1 MNMETSNK
9 ETIIDRYLAA
19 VSERLPVKQ
28 REDTVK
34 EISSLIQDAL
44 DDRSKTEGKEPDDE
58 MMIAVLKEFGP
69 PEKIIAPYLP
79 ERYLIGPYLYP
90 TFMLVLRIAL
100 PIIGVLTLVAFW
112 LGLNFPTPVT
122 GAGFIT
128 ELVKSVGQAIASVVT
143 AFGNI
148 VLIFAILQWAIPEFR
163 TAPKAKEWD
172 PRSLKAISQPDKVKR
187 GELIV
192 EIFFILVALIVFN
205 IYLDR
210 VGIYNNLNGVWS
222 FTPILTSTFISFI
235 PWLDLL
241 WVATIVLDI
250 VLLRKGA
257 WQAGTRIFSILVNAL
272 NIGIAATLMS
282 RVPYLYTLQ
291 GAMGQFGGAGI
302 VNSFLNQVLIIV
314 FVVVIISSAV
324 KIIQMLLRLLRA
336 RVPAL
341 ENITR

>member
-1 MNMETSNK
+1 METSKK
-9 ETIIDRYLAA
+9 ETIIDRYLVA
-19 VSERLPVKQ
+19 VSERLPARQ

-44 DDRSKTEGKEPDDE
+44 DDRSKTEGKEPDED
-58 MMIAVLKEFGP
+58 MMVAVLKEFGP

-79 ERYLIGPYLYP
+79 ERYLIGPNLYP

-100 PIIGVLTLVAFW
+100 PIIGVLSLIGFW
-112 LGLNFPTPVT
+112 AALNIPTPIT
-122 GAGFIT
+122 GNDLI
-128 ELVKSVGQAIASVVT
+128 KDVVNALAESLSAVVA

-148 VLIFAILQWAIPEFR
+148 VVIFAILQWAIPEFR
-163 TAPKAKEWD
+163 TAPKEKEWD
-172 PRSLKAISQPDKVKR
+172 PHGLKAISKPDKVKR

-192 EIFFILVALIVFN
+192 EIIFTLVALIIFN

-250 VLLRKGA
+250 ILLRKGA
-257 WQAGTRIFSILVNAL
+257 WQTGTRIFSILVSAL

-282 RVPYLYTLQ
+282 RVPFLYTLQ
-291 GAMGQFGGAGI
+291 GALGGFGGAGI
-302 VNSFLNQVLIIV
+302 VHSLLNQVLILV
-314 FVVVIISSAV
+314 FVVVIIASAV
-324 KIIQMLLRLLRA
+324 KIVQMALRLLRS

-341 ENITR
+341 ENLTR

>member
-1 MNMETSNK
+1 METSQK
-9 ETIIDRYLAA
+9 ETIIDRYLVA
-19 VSERLPVKQ
+19 VSERLPAKQ

-44 DDRSKTEGKEPDDE
+44 DDRSKSEGKEPDE
-58 MMIAVLKEFGP
+58 AMMVAVLKEFGP

-79 ERYLIGPYLYP
+79 ERYLIGPNLYP
-90 TFMLVLRIAL
+90 TFMLVLSIAL
-100 PIIGVLTLVAFW
+100 PIIGVLTLVGFW
-112 LGLNFPTPVT
+112 LSLNFPTPV
-122 GAGFIT
+122 AGTDLIKDVVNS
-128 ELVKSVGQAIASVVT
+128 LAQALSAVVA

-148 VLIFAILQWAIPEFR
+148 VVIFAILQWAIPEFR
-163 TAPKAKEWD
+163 NAPKPKEWD
-172 PRSLKAISQPDKVKR
+172 PHSLKAISKPDKVKR

-192 EIFFILVALIVFN
+192 EVILNLVALIIFN

-222 FTPILTSTFISFI
+222 FTPVLTSTFISFI

-250 VLLRKGA
+250 ILLRKGA
-257 WQAGTRIFSILVNAL
+257 WQTGTRIFSILVSAL
-272 NIGIAATLMS
+272 NIGIAASLMS
-282 RVPYLYTLQ
+282 RVPFLYTLQ
-291 GAMGQFGGAGI
+291 GAMGEFGGAGI
-302 VNSFLNQVLIIV
+302 VHSLLNQVLILV
-314 FVVVIISSAV
+314 FVIVIITSAV
-324 KIIQMLLRLLRA
+324 KIIQMLLRLLRT